1 LLIKRGEPSNAL
13 QASQRFDKIPA
24 SVFYRVLFRFVLPAA
39 IGAVVGFLALAFA
52 IQNEPSLSPAVVV
65 VLSPGLKVAEFLV
78 PVKHESLGSTFGGF
92 LRVAIAVNVIF
103 YFLLCALAVNLLG
116 QGRSHDKA
124 HKN

>member
-1 LLIKRGEPSNAL
+1 VSLPEGL
-13 QASQRFDKIPA
+13 QSCHGFDKILA

-65 VLSPGLKVAEFLV
+65 VVSPGLKVAEFLV

-92 LRVAIAVNVIF
+92 LRVAIAVNIIF
-103 YFLLCALAVNLLG
+103 YFIFFALAVTLLG
-116 QGRSHDKA
+116 QGRSHGRA